1 MKKAIFLTISLMLF
15 AFAGLSG
22 QTKDTLTVSQNTSTG
37 VITVR
42 SQKSGNLVINPFE
55 YNGWGNIEAVY
66 STSGADTMVYLRN
79 VKTQTVITRYR
90 KTGFYF
96 GYRQLG
102 ISNATALWLNA
113 TYFNPVNLR
122 QLNVTTAVRD
132 SLAIWG
138 TVPAGTI
145 IFNTTIDSPQIKSSG
160 TIWRTF

>member
-1 MKKAIFLTISLMLF
+1 MLF

-22 QTKDTLTVSQNTSTG
+22 QTKDTLSVSQNTSTG
-37 VITVR
+37 VITIR

-66 STSGADTMVYLRN
+66 STANADTMVFLRN

-90 KTGFYF
+90 KTGFFF

-102 ISNATALWLNA
+102 ISNATALWLNT

-132 SLAIWG
+132 SLLLWG
-138 TVPAGTI
+138 TVPTGTV
-145 IFNTTIDSPQIKSSG
+145 IFNTTLDSLQVRTTS
-160 TIWRTF
+160 TWRTF

>member
-1 MKKAIFLTISLMLF
+1 MKHLVTLIFLF
-15 AFAGLSG
+15 AFAFIGLSA

-55 YNGWGNIEAVY
+55 YNGFGNIEAVY
-66 STSGADTMVYLRN
+66 STANADTMVFLRN

-90 KTGFYF
+90 KTGFFF

-102 ISNATALWLNA
+102 ITNATALWLNA

-132 SLAIWG
+132 SLLLWG
-138 TVPAGTI
+138 TVPTGTV
-145 IFNTTIDSPQIKSSG
+145 IFNTTLDSLQVRTTS
-160 TIWRTF
+160 TWRTF

>member
-1 MKKAIFLTISLMLF
+1 MKHLVTLIFLF
-15 AFAGLSG
+15 AFAFIGLSA
-22 QTKDTLTVSQNTSTG
+22 QTKDTLSVSQNTSTG
-37 VITVR
+37 VITIR
-42 SQKSGNLVINPFE
+42 SQKSGSLVINPFE

-90 KTGFYF
+90 KTGFFF

-132 SLAIWG
+132 SLLLWG
-138 TVPAGTI
+138 TVPTGTV
-145 IFNTTIDSPQIKSSG
+145 IFNTTLDSLQVR
-160 TIWRTF
+160 TISTWRTF

>member
-1 MKKAIFLTISLMLF
+1 MLF

-22 QTKDTLTVSQNTSTG
+22 QTKDTLSVSQNTSTG
-37 VITVR
+37 VITIR

-66 STSGADTMVYLRN
+66 STSGADTMVFLRN

-90 KTGFYF
+90 KTGFFF
-96 GYRQLG
+96 GFRQLG

-132 SLAIWG
+132 SLLLWG
-138 TVPAGTI
+138 TVPAGTV
-145 IFNTTIDSPQIKSSG
+145 IFNTTLDSLQLRTTS
-160 TIWRTF
+160 TWRTF

>member
-1 MKKAIFLTISLMLF
+1 MKHLVTLIFLF
-15 AFAGLSG
+15 AFAFIGLSA
-22 QTKDTLTVSQNTSTG
+22 QTKDTLSVSQNTSTG
-37 VITVR
+37 VITIR

-90 KTGFYF
+90 KTGFFF

-102 ISNATALWLNA
+102 ITNATALWLNA

-132 SLAIWG
+132 SLLLWG
-138 TVPAGTI
+138 TVPAGTV
-145 IFNTTIDSPQIKSSG
+145 IFNTTLDSLQVRTTS
-160 TIWRTF
+160 TWRTF

>member
-1 MKKAIFLTISLMLF
+1 MLF

-22 QTKDTLTVSQNTSTG
+22 QTKDTLSVSQNTSTG
-37 VITVR
+37 VITIR

-66 STSGADTMVYLRN
+66 STSGADTMVFLRN

-90 KTGFYF
+90 KTGFFF
-96 GYRQLG
+96 GFRQLG

-132 SLAIWG
+132 SLLLWG
-138 TVPAGTI
+138 TVPAGTV
-145 IFNTTIDSPQIKSSG
+145 IFNTTLDSLQVRTTS
-160 TIWRTF
+160 TWRTF

>member
-1 MKKAIFLTISLMLF
+1 MKHLVTLIFLF
-15 AFAGLSG
+15 AFAFIGLSA

-55 YNGWGNIEAVY
+55 YNGFGNIEAVY
-66 STSGADTMVYLRN
+66 STANADTMVFLRN

-90 KTGFYF
+90 KTGFFF

-102 ISNATALWLNA
+102 ITNATALWLNA

-132 SLAIWG
+132 SLLLWG
-138 TVPAGTI
+138 TVPAGTV
-145 IFNTTIDSPQIKSSG
+145 IFNTTLDSLQVRTTS
-160 TIWRTF
+160 TWRTF

>member
-1 MKKAIFLTISLMLF
+1 MKHLVTLIFLF
-15 AFAGLSG
+15 AFAFIGLSA
-22 QTKDTLTVSQNTSTG
+22 QTKDTLSVSQNTSTG

-55 YNGWGNIEAVY
+55 YNGFGNIEAVY
-66 STSGADTMVYLRN
+66 STAGADTMVFLRN

-90 KTGFYF
+90 KTGFFF

-145 IFNTTIDSPQIKSSG
+145 IFNTTIDSPQIKSAG

>member
-1 MKKAIFLTISLMLF
+1 MKHLVTLIFLF
-15 AFAGLSG
+15 AFAFIGLSA
-22 QTKDTLTVSQNTSTG
+22 QTKDTLSVSQNTSTG

-55 YNGWGNIEAVY
+55 YNGFGNIEAVY
-66 STSGADTMVYLRN
+66 STTNADTMVFLRN

-90 KTGFYF
+90 KTGFFF

-132 SLAIWG
+132 SLLLWG
-138 TVPAGTI
+138 TVPTGTV
-145 IFNTTIDSPQIKSSG
+145 IFNTTLDSLQVRTTS
-160 TIWRTF
+160 TWRTF

>member
-1 MKKAIFLTISLMLF
+1 MKHLVTLIFLF
-15 AFAGLSG
+15 AFAFIGLSA
-22 QTKDTLTVSQNTSTG
+22 QTKDTLSVSQNTSTG
-37 VITVR
+37 VITIR

-55 YNGWGNIEAVY
+55 YNEWGNIEAVY
-66 STSGADTMVYLRN
+66 STSGADTMVFLRN

-90 KTGFYF
+90 KTGFFF

-132 SLAIWG
+132 SLLLWG
-138 TVPAGTI
+138 TVPRGTV
-145 IFNTTIDSPQIKSSG
+145 IFNTTLDSLQVRTTS
-160 TIWRTF
+160 TWRTF

>member
-1 MKKAIFLTISLMLF
+1 MKHLVTLIFLF
-15 AFAGLSG
+15 AFAFIGLSA
-22 QTKDTLTVSQNTSTG
+22 QTKDTLSVSQNTSTG
-37 VITVR
+37 VITIR

-55 YNGWGNIEAVY
+55 YNGFGNIEAVY
-66 STSGADTMVYLRN
+66 STAGADTMVFLRN

-90 KTGFYF
+90 KTGFFF

-132 SLAIWG
+132 SLPLWG
-138 TVPAGTI
+138 TVPAGTV
-145 IFNTTIDSPQIKSSG
+145 IFNTTLDSLQVRTTS
-160 TIWRTF
+160 TWRTF

>member
-1 MKKAIFLTISLMLF
+1 MKHLVTLIFLF
-15 AFAGLSG
+15 AFAFIGLSA

-37 VITVR
+37 VITIR

-55 YNGWGNIEAVY
+55 YNGFGNIEAVY
-66 STSGADTMVYLRN
+66 STAGADTMVFLRN

-90 KTGFYF
+90 KNTFFFGF
-96 GYRQLG
+96 RQLG

-132 SLAIWG
+132 SLLLWG
-138 TVPAGTI
+138 TVPAGTV
-145 IFNTTIDSPQIKSSG
+145 IFNTTLDSLQVRTTS
-160 TIWRTF
+160 TWRTF

>member
-1 MKKAIFLTISLMLF
+1 MLF

-22 QTKDTLTVSQNTSTG
+22 QTKDTLSVSQNTSTG
-37 VITVR
+37 VITIR

-66 STSGADTMVYLRN
+66 STSGADTMVFLRN

-90 KTGFYF
+90 KTGFFF
-96 GYRQLG
+96 GFRQLG

-132 SLAIWG
+132 SLLLWG
-138 TVPAGTI
+138 TVPTGTV
-145 IFNTTIDSPQIKSSG
+145 IFNTTLDSLQVR
-160 TIWRTF
+160 TISTWRTF

>member
-1 MKKAIFLTISLMLF
+1 MKHLVTLIFLF
-15 AFAGLSG
+15 AFAFIGLSA
-22 QTKDTLTVSQNTSTG
+22 QTKDTLSVSQNTSTG
-37 VITVR
+37 VITIR

-55 YNGWGNIEAVY
+55 YNGFGNIEAVY
-66 STSGADTMVYLRN
+66 STAGADTMVYLRN

-90 KTGFYF
+90 KTGFFF

-132 SLAIWG
+132 SLLLWG
-138 TVPAGTI
+138 TVPAGTV
-145 IFNTTIDSPQIKSSG
+145 IFNTTLDSLQVRTTS
-160 TIWRTF
+160 TWRTF

>member
-1 MKKAIFLTISLMLF
+1 MLF
-15 AFAGLSG
+15 AFAGLSR
-22 QTKDTLTVSQNTSTG
+22 QTKDTLSVSQNTSTG
-37 VITVR
+37 VITIR

-66 STSGADTMVYLRN
+66 STANADTMVFLRN

-90 KTGFYF
+90 KTGFFF

-102 ISNATALWLNA
+102 ISNATALWLNT

-132 SLAIWG
+132 SLLLWG
-138 TVPAGTI
+138 TVPAGTV
-145 IFNTTIDSPQIKSSG
+145 IFNTTLDSLQVRTTS
-160 TIWRTF
+160 TWRTF

>member
-1 MKKAIFLTISLMLF
+1 MKHLVTLIFLF
-15 AFAGLSG
+15 AFAFIGLSA
-22 QTKDTLTVSQNTSTG
+22 QTKDTLSVSQNTSTG
-37 VITVR
+37 VITIR
-42 SQKSGNLVINPFE
+42 SQRSGNLVINPFE
-55 YNGWGNIEAVY
+55 YNGFGNIEAVY

-90 KTGFYF
+90 KTGFFF

-132 SLAIWG
+132 SLLLWG
-138 TVPAGTI
+138 TVPAGTV
-145 IFNTTIDSPQIKSSG
+145 IFNTTLDSLQVRTTS
-160 TIWRTF
+160 TWRTF

>member
-1 MKKAIFLTISLMLF
+1 MKHLVTLIFLF
-15 AFAGLSG
+15 AFAFIGLSA
-22 QTKDTLTVSQNTSTG
+22 QTKDTLSVSQNTSTG
-37 VITVR
+37 VITIR

-90 KTGFYF
+90 KTGFFF

-102 ISNATALWLNA
+102 ITNATALWLNA

-132 SLAIWG
+132 SLLLWG
-138 TVPAGTI
+138 TVPTGTV
-145 IFNTTIDSPQIKSSG
+145 IFNTTLDSLQVRTTS
-160 TIWRTF
+160 TWRTF